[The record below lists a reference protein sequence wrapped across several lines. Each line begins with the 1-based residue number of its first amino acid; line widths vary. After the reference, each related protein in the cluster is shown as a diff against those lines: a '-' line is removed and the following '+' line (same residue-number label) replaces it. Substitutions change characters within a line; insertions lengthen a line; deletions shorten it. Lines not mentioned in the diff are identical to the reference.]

1 MIITK
6 QTNVS
11 LIYVPIHY
19 GGGHSGASLGP
30 AAVKATNLNKLLNFQ
45 GITVVG
51 EVDIEVPSVED
62 INIKNPKLRYLD
74 QIVQV
79 CNSVALATQK
89 ALEQGS
95 FPVIIGGDHS
105 FAIGSI
111 AGASNFYRK
120 QNKELGLI
128 WFDAHGDM
136 NTQETSLSGNIH
148 GMPLAKTVGFGDS
161 NLTQIYGYKPK
172 VKSEN
177 TVLIGL
183 RDVDE
188 EEKKIIKKS
197 EIISYTMSDI
207 DHIGINEILE
217 KSVKALNQN
226 VEAIHVSFDLDVID
240 PQYAPGV
247 STPVDGGI
255 NFRESMQIMSYLA
268 QYGKICSLDIAEL
281 NPLNDIKNKTGEL
294 ACNLILTCLG
304 KNML

>member
-6 QTNVS
+6 PTNVS
-11 LIYVPIHY
+11 LIFVPIHF

-30 AAVKATNLNKLLNFQ
+30 AALKATNLHKLLNFQ
-45 GITVVG
+45 GINVSQEIDINVPN
-51 EVDIEVPSVED
+51 VSDIEIQD
-62 INIKNPKLRYLD
+62 PKLRYLD
-74 QIVQV
+74 QIVDV
-79 CNSVALATQK
+79 CNAVATATQD
-89 ALEQGS
+89 ALEHNC

-105 FAIGSI
+105 YAIGSI
-111 AGASNFYRK
+111 AGASNFFRKRK
-120 QNKELGLI
+120 QELGLI

-148 GMPLAKTVGFGDS
+148 GMPLAKSLGYG
-161 NLTQIYGYKPK
+161 NPKLTNILGYNPK
-172 VKSEN
+172 IKSEN

-183 RDVDE
+183 RDVDDL
-188 EEKKIIKKS
+188 EKKVIKSS
-197 EIISYTMSDI
+197 EIASYTMSDI
-207 DHIGINEILE
+207 DHIGINDILA
-217 KSVKALNQN
+217 KSVKQLNHN
-226 VEAIHVSFDLDVID
+226 VEGIHISFDLDVID

-247 STPVDGGI
+247 STPVEGGI
-255 NFRESMQIMSYLA
+255 NLRESLQIMSYLA